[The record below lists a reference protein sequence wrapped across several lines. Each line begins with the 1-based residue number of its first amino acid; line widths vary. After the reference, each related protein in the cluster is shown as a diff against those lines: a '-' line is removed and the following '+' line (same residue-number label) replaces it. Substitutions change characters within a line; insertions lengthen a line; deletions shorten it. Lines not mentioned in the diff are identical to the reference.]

1 MSVFFVFLQV
11 VLLAVLAPLV
21 AGVIKNTKGKMQ
33 SRRGPGYFQVY
44 FDLRKFF
51 NKDNVI
57 SPTVSWVFHAAP
69 YIYFATALGAAALA
83 PTLLFDRG
91 FHYDSL
97 FVLIYMLAL
106 GRFFLALASLDAGSS
121 FGGMGGSR
129 EMFIN
134 VLVEPVL
141 MMTLLT
147 VALRANGTGISQMA
161 SAATTSGVS
170 LAAILAAIAF
180 LILTVAE
187 TGRIPLDNPDTHLE
201 LTMVHEGMVLE
212 YSGRS
217 VGLIFWG
224 SAIKQLV
231 AILLMVNLFLPW
243 NPVGTLPP
251 VVWMIMKVL
260 VIAVVLAGIE
270 TSTNKMRLFRLPGL
284 LIATGCLSLLAI
296 IAM

>member
-1 MSVFFVFLQV
+1 MSVLFMILQV
-11 VLLAVLAPLV
+11 VVLAVLAPLV

-51 NKDNVI
+51 QKDNVI
-57 SPTVSWVFHAAP
+57 SPTVSWIFHTTP

-91 FHYDSL
+91 FHYDSI
-97 FVLIYMLAL
+97 FVLIYLLGL
-106 GRFFLALASLDAGSS
+106 GRFFLALASLDAGST

-134 VLVEPVL
+134 ALVEPVM
-141 MMTLLT
+141 MMTLFT
-147 VALRANGTGISQMA
+147 VAMRANSTGMSQMA
-161 SAATTSGVS
+161 STAASSGIS
-170 LAAILAAIAF
+170 LSSILAAIAF

-187 TGRIPLDNPDTHLE
+187 TGRIPVDNPDTHLE
-201 LTMVHEGMVLE
+201 LTMVHEAMVLE

-217 VGLIFWG
+217 VALIFWG

-231 AILLMVNLFLPW
+231 TILLMVNLFLPW
-243 NPVGTLPP
+243 NPVGMLPP
-251 VVWMIMKVL
+251 VWMIIKVL

>member
-1 MSVFFVFLQV
+1 MSVFFMILQV
-11 VLLAVLAPLV
+11 ALLAVLAPLV

-51 NKDNVI
+51 KKDNVI

-83 PTLLFDRG
+83 PTLMFDRG
-91 FHYDSL
+91 FNYDNI
-97 FVLIYMLAL
+97 FVLIYLLGL

-141 MMTLLT
+141 MMTLFT
-147 VALRANGTGISQMA
+147 VALRANGTVISQMA
-161 SAATTSGVS
+161 GAATNSGVS
-170 LAAILAAIAF
+170 LSAILAAIAF

-187 TGRIPLDNPDTHLE
+187 TGRIPVDNPDTHLE

-231 AILLMVNLFLPW
+231 TILLMVNLFLPW
-243 NPVGTLPP
+243 NPVGILPP
-251 VVWMIMKVL
+251 VVWMIIKVL

-270 TSTNKMRLFRLPGL
+270 TNTNKMRLFRLPGL

>member
-1 MSVFFVFLQV
+1 MSVLFMLLQV
-11 VLLAVLAPLV
+11 VVLAVLAPLV

-44 FDLRKFF
+44 YDLRKFF
-51 NKDNVI
+51 KKDNVF
-57 SPTVSWVFHAAP
+57 SPTVSWIFKAAP
-69 YIYFATALGAAALA
+69 YIYFATALGAAALV

-91 FHYDSL
+91 LHYDNI
-97 FVLIYMLAL
+97 FVLIYMLGL

-134 VLVEPVL
+134 ILVEPVL
-141 MMTLLT
+141 MLTLFT
-147 VALRANGTGISQMA
+147 VALRANGTGMSQMA
-161 SAATTSGVS
+161 SASASSGIS
-170 LAAILAAIAF
+170 LSAILAAIAF

-187 TGRIPLDNPDTHLE
+187 TGRIPVDNPDTHLE

-212 YSGRS
+212 YCGRS

-224 SAIKQLV
+224 SALKQLV
-231 AILLMVNLFLPW
+231 TILLMVNFFLPW
-243 NPVGTLPP
+243 NPAGSLPP
-251 VVWMIMKVL
+251 VVWMILKVL